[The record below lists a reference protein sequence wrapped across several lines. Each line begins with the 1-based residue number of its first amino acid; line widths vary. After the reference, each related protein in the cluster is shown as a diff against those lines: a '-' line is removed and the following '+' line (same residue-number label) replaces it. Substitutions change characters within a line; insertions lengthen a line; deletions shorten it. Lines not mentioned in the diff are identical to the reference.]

1 MPQIVVKLI
10 SQATIKKNYLV
21 RFLISFFCWLHVSIT
36 RTKSPMSVFCMMA
49 QPTVSKNNEM
59 YTHSRTYIKRL
70 KNIKRLR
77 KLTSTEFA
85 RLATVI
91 LNQLISVSD
100 VNLCRAPFRQCLTE
114 PLVACSA
121 FGQYGA
127 RKGSFAWHAGWIS
140 VYACCR

>member
-1 MPQIVVKLI
+1 M
-10 SQATIKKNYLV
+10 
-21 RFLISFFCWLHVSIT
+21 
-36 RTKSPMSVFCMMA
+36 TKTKCPMSVLCMMA
-49 QPTVSKNNEM
+49 QPTVSKHNKI
-59 YTHSRTYIKRL
+59 YTHSRTYITKRF

-91 LNQLISVSD
+91 LNQLVSVSD
-100 VNLCRAPFRQCLTE
+100 VNLCRAPFRQCLTK

-121 FGQYGA
+121 FGQYST

-140 VYACCR
+140 V